1 MQQHL
6 VIAIDGPAGA
16 GKSTVAK
23 QLATRFHV
31 HVLDTGALFRAFA
44 LCVLRKGIDP
54 LDAPAVEQALKD
66 ARLDIETTAQ
76 GQRTLLNGEDV
87 SALIRTPEVSAGAS
101 ALGANPYVRGVL
113 TQQVRQIAQTRSLV
127 VDGRDVGTAMLPN
140 AKVKFFLTAS
150 AEERARRRML
160 EQQAA
165 GQQQRFEAVLQEI
178 EQRDAFDM
186 QREIAPLCQAED
198 AHVVDS
204 TGLTIADVV
213 SQMAR
218 IVEASL

>member
-23 QLATRFHV
+23 QLAMRFHV

-101 ALGANPYVRGVL
+101 ALGANPYVREVL

-127 VDGRDVGTAMLPN
+127 VDGRDVGTAMLPD

>member
-23 QLATRFHV
+23 RLAAHFGV

-44 LCVLRKGIDP
+44 LCVLRQGIDP
-54 LDAPAVEQALKD
+54 MDAPKVEQVLKD
-66 ARLDIETTAQ
+66 ARLDIEITAQ
-76 GQRTLLNGEDV
+76 GQRTLLNGDDV
-87 SALIRTPEVSAGAS
+87 SNCIRTPEVSAGAS
-101 ALGANPYVRGVL
+101 ALGANPYVRKVL
-113 TQQVRQIAQTRSLV
+113 TRQVRQIAQTRSLV

-160 EQQAA
+160 EQQQS
-165 GQQQRFEAVLQEI
+165 GREQPFEEVLREI
-178 EQRDAFDM
+178 EQRDAFDI
-186 QREIAPLCQAED
+186 QREIAPLRKAED

-204 TGLTIADVV
+204 TGLPIEEVV
-213 SQMAR
+213 GHMAR
-218 IVEASL
+218 IVEAAL